1 MSNRVL
7 NFSEF
12 NTKYSSETST
22 PANASDMANA
32 AANFE
37 EGFDDSTY
45 DQPQIGPNRPVSGN
59 YDITPA
65 SSGIAFNENPSDDM
79 NAPAEGD
86 DQNWPGAMA
95 EAGEE
100 DANEP
105 EEVEEDEEDD
115 DEGNPENEEIVEES
129 YSVVKGF
136 IQFVNE
142 SKFNLFKRK
151 SKDPEAA
158 EAERKRVESFWND
171 PDYNI
176 PEETYEECT
185 DCNGKGCVECNYEGH
200 VPLKDDNT
208 YGMNPDSYEDD
219 ESFCSGCGAVGDKY
233 GYNCGCNM

>member
-95 EAGEE
+95 EEVE
-100 DANEP
+100 DDENEP

-136 IQFVNE
+136 IQFINE
-142 SKFNLFKRK
+142 SDEYYADEDETGYGMN
-151 SKDPEAA
+151 
-158 EAERKRVESFWND
+158 
-171 PDYNI
+171 PDSY
-176 PEETYEECT
+176 EDDDDET
-185 DCNGKGCVECNYEGH
+185 G
-200 VPLKDDNT
+200 

>member
-65 SSGIAFNENPSDDM
+65 SSGLAFNENPSDDM
-79 NAPAEGD
+79 NAPAED

-95 EAGEE
+95 EAGEDDE
-100 DANEP
+100 NEP
-105 EEVEEDEEDD
+105 EEVEDDENEPEEVEDD

-136 IQFVNE
+136 IQFINE
-142 SKFNLFKRK
+142 SDEYYADDDETGYGMN
-151 SKDPEAA
+151 
-158 EAERKRVESFWND
+158 
-171 PDYNI
+171 PDSY
-176 PEETYEECT
+176 EDDEDET
-185 DCNGKGCVECNYEGH
+185 G
-200 VPLKDDNT
+200 

>member
-12 NTKYSSETST
+12 NTKYSSETSA

-65 SSGIAFNENPSDDM
+65 SSGLPFNENPSDDM

-100 DANEP
+100 DEPTEFEDDENES

-115 DEGNPENEEIVEES
+115 DEGNPENDETVEES

-136 IQFVNE
+136 AQFINE
-142 SKFNLFKRK
+142 S
-151 SKDPEAA
+151 SE
-158 EAERKRVESFWND
+158 
-171 PDYNI
+171 Y
-176 PEETYEECT
+176 YEE
-185 DCNGKGCVECNYEGH
+185 E
-200 VPLKDDNT
+200 DD
-208 YGMNPDSYEDD
+208 YGMNPHSYEEEEDDYGMNPYSYEDD
-219 ESFCSGCGAVGDKY
+219 YDENNGDFCSGCGAAADKY